1 MTKLQVVVE
10 ELEILINDTFLN
22 RKFDLLNKGSQ
33 TDEAIIEVEDES
45 RIELTEELRKSKIK
59 LTEMENE
66 NTKVNFVIKGLCE
79 KVIYFLAR
87 ASEIYSI
94 FRSRF

>member
-33 TDEAIIEVEDES
+33 TDEAILEVEDES